1 MPIATMNWNN
11 WYIAFVKCMR
21 LVFEY
26 NSWNVVGAVG
36 FVVGNLME
44 IFIEECECDVVYYS
58 FFFVIP
64 GGDDV

>member
-1 MPIATMNWNN
+1 
-11 WYIAFVKCMR
+11 MR